1 MREPIQRH
9 IQTAEMTCT
18 VSGKSRKLSLST
30 QVFSALGLSV
40 ALAFAPVAI
49 AQAQDSIAGEAK
61 PAVMSDMASEVL
73 LLDVEQVGD
82 RLVAVGSRGHIVYS
96 DDNGESWTQAESP
109 TRQMLTAVDFVD
121 GQNGWAVGH
130 DSLVLHTS
138 NAGESW
144 EIQYRDPAL
153 EESRDDQAGGLL
165 ERPLMDVW
173 FRDANTGFAAGAY
186 GLFLRTDDGGENWE
200 ELPDL
205 IDNEF
210 GFHYNAMTAV
220 KDTGLFL
227 VGEMGTMYRSTDFG
241 DTWETIQDLP
251 YDGSLFGT
259 AGTGRANE
267 VLVWGLRGNMYRS
280 SDFGD
285 TWQQIRLETPDGDEL
300 QATLSSGQLS
310 EDGKLV
316 VVGVGGV
323 VVISEDNGR
332 TFEVDVRADRV
343 ALASAAI
350 LPNGDLLLLG
360 QRGAVKTG
368 PGGMSGVD
376 KDAPAAQI
384 GTP

>member
-1 MREPIQRH
+1 MREPIQWH
-9 IQTAEMTCT
+9 NPIAGMTCN

-30 QVFSALGLSV
+30 QIFSALGLSV
-40 ALAFAPVAI
+40 ALALAPVAV
-49 AQAQDSIAGEAK
+49 AQAQDSIAAEAK
-61 PAVMSDMASEVL
+61 PAVMSDKAAEVL
-73 LLDVEQVGD
+73 LLDVEQAGD

-96 DDNGESWTQAESP
+96 DDMGETWIQAPSP

-121 GQNGWAVGH
+121 AQHGWAVGH
-130 DSLVLHTS
+130 DSLILHTS
-138 NAGESW
+138 DAGETW

-153 EESRDDQAGGLL
+153 EESRDEQAGGFL

-173 FRDANTGFAAGAY
+173 FRDANTGFAVGAY
-186 GLFLRTDDGGENWE
+186 GLFLRTDDAGQTWE
-200 ELPDL
+200 ESPDL

-220 KDTGLFL
+220 EDTGLFL

-241 DTWETIQDLP
+241 DTWETIEDLP

-259 AGTGRANE
+259 AGTGRSNE
-267 VLVWGLRGNMYRS
+267 VMVWGLRGNMYRS

-285 TWQQIRLETPDGDEL
+285 TWEQIRLEAPDGDEL
-300 QATLSSGQLS
+300 QATLASGQLS

-316 VVGVGGV
+316 IVGVGGV

-332 TFEVDVRADRV
+332 TFDVDVRADRV

-360 QRGAVKTG
+360 QRGAIKTG

-376 KDAPAAQI
+376 EDAPAALI
-384 GTP
+384 ETP

>member
-1 MREPIQRH
+1 
-9 IQTAEMTCT
+9 MTCH
-18 VSGKSRKLSLST
+18 VSGKSRKLSLSG
-30 QVFSALGLSV
+30 QIFSALGLSI
-40 ALAFAPVAI
+40 ALACAPVAI
-49 AQAQDSIAGEAK
+49 AQAQDSIAAEAK
-61 PAVMSDMASEVL
+61 PAVMSDMSNEVL
-73 LLDVEQVGD
+73 LLDVEQAGD

-96 DDNGESWTQAESP
+96 DDMGASWTQAPSP
-109 TRQMLTAVDFVD
+109 TRQMLTSVDFVD
-121 GQNGWAVGH
+121 AQNGWAVGH
-130 DSLVLHTS
+130 DSLILHTS
-138 NAGESW
+138 DGGETW
-144 EIQYRDPAL
+144 KIQYRDPAL
-153 EESRDDQAGGLL
+153 EESRDEQAGGLL

-173 FRDANTGFAAGAY
+173 FRDTNTGFAVGAY
-186 GLFLRTDDGGENWE
+186 GLFLRTDDGGQNWE

-267 VLVWGLRGNMYRS
+267 VLIWGLRGNMYRS

-285 TWQQIRLETPDGDEL
+285 SWKQIRLETPDGDEL

-332 TFEVDVRADRV
+332 TFDVQVRADRV
-343 ALASAAI
+343 ALATAAI
-350 LPNGDLLLLG
+350 LPNGDLLLIG
-360 QRGAVKTG
+360 QRGAVKAG
-368 PGGMSGVD
+368 PAGMKGVE
-376 KDAPAAQI
+376 KNSSATLI
-384 GTP
+384 ETP

>member
-9 IQTAEMTCT
+9 SLIAELASP

-30 QVFSALGLSV
+30 QIFSALGLSV
-40 ALAFAPVAI
+40 ALACAPVAI
-49 AQAQDSIAGEAK
+49 AQAQDSIAAEAK
-61 PAVMSDMASEVL
+61 PAVMSDMASKVL

-96 DDNGESWTQAESP
+96 DDMGASWTQAPSP

-121 GQNGWAVGH
+121 AQNGWAVGH
-130 DSLVLHTS
+130 DSLILHTGD
-138 NAGESW
+138 AGETW

-153 EESRDDQAGGLL
+153 EESRDEQAGGLL

-173 FRDANTGFAAGAY
+173 FRDANTGFAVGAY
-186 GLFLRTDDGGENWE
+186 GLFLRTDDGGQNWE

-220 KDTGLFL
+220 KGTGLFL

-259 AGTGRANE
+259 AGTGRPGE
-267 VLVWGLRGNMYRS
+267 ILIWGLRGNMYRS

-285 TWQQIRLETPDGDEL
+285 TWDQIRLQTPDGDEL

-332 TFEVDVRADRV
+332 TFDVHVRSDRV
-343 ALASAAI
+343 ALATAAI
-350 LPNGDLLLLG
+350 LPTGNLLLLG

-368 PGGMSGVD
+368 PGGMNGANKNAS
-376 KDAPAAQI
+376 ANLT

>member
-9 IQTAEMTCT
+9 SLEAGMTCN
-18 VSGKSRKLSLST
+18 VSGKSRKLSLSS
-30 QVFSALGLSV
+30 QIFSALGLSA
-40 ALAFAPVAI
+40 ALAFTPVAI
-49 AQAQDSIAGEAK
+49 AQAQDSIAAEAK
-61 PAVMSDMASEVL
+61 PAVMSDMASHVL

-82 RLVAVGSRGHIVYS
+82 RLVAVGARGHIVYS
-96 DDNGESWTQAESP
+96 DDNGESWTQAPSP

-121 GQNGWAVGH
+121 AQHGWAVGH
-130 DSLVLHTS
+130 DSLILRTS
-138 NAGESW
+138 DAGENW
-144 EIQYRDPAL
+144 EIQYRDPTL
-153 EESRDDQAGGLL
+153 DESRDEQAGGLL

-186 GLFLRTDDGGENWE
+186 GLFLRTDDGGDNWE

-227 VGEMGTMYRSTDFG
+227 VGEMGTMYRSVDFG

-259 AGTGRANE
+259 AGTGRPNE
-267 VLVWGLRGNMYRS
+267 VLIWGLRGNMYRS
-280 SDFGD
+280 GDFGD
-285 TWQQIRLETPDGDEL
+285 TWEQIQLQTPDGDEL

-310 EDGKLV
+310 DDGKLV

-332 TFEVDVRADRV
+332 TFDVNVRADRV

-350 LPNGDLLLLG
+350 LPNGNLLLLG

-368 PGGMSGVD
+368 PGGMSGVG
-376 KDAPAAQI
+376 KTAPAAQI

>member
-9 IQTAEMTCT
+9 SLLAGETCN
-18 VSGKSRKLSLST
+18 VSGKSRKLSLSN
-30 QVFSALGLSV
+30 QILSALSLSV

-61 PAVMSDMASEVL
+61 PAVMSDKASEVL
-73 LLDVEQVGD
+73 LLDIEHAGE

-96 DDNGESWTQAESP
+96 DDNGETWTQAISP

-121 GQNGWAVGH
+121 AQNGWAVGH
-130 DSLVLHTS
+130 DSLILHTS
-138 NAGESW
+138 DAGESW
-144 EIQYRDPAL
+144 EIQYRDPSL
-153 EESRDDQAGGLL
+153 EESRAEQAGGLL

-186 GLFLRTDDGGENWE
+186 GLLLRTDDGGQNWE

-227 VGEMGTMYRSTDFG
+227 VGEMGTMYRSVDFG
-241 DTWETIQDLP
+241 DTWETIADLP

-267 VLVWGLRGNMYRS
+267 ILVWGLRGNMYRS
-280 SDFGD
+280 TDFGD
-285 TWQQIRLETPDGDEL
+285 TWEQVRLETPDGDEL
-300 QATLSSGQLS
+300 QATLANGQLS

-323 VVISEDNGR
+323 VIVSEDNGR
-332 TFEVDVRADRV
+332 TFDVNVRADRV

-360 QRGAVKTG
+360 QHGAVKTG
-368 PGGMSGVD
+368 PGGMNGAD
-376 KDAPAAQI
+376 KGTPAAQI
-384 GTP
+384 ATP